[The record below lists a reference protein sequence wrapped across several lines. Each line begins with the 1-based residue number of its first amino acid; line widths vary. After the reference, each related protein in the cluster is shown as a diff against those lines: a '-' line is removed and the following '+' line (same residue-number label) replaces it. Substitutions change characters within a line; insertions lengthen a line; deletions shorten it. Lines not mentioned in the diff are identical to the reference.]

1 MGKKSE
7 IILGFDIGGTGL
19 KVAMIDTDRG
29 KLTTAKQRIL
39 TPQPSTPRA
48 VAKAIKEMLKEYD
61 GYKGPIGCGFPSIMR
76 KGVAKS
82 AANID
87 KGWIDTNVEELF
99 EKETGHKF
107 YVANDADVAGLA
119 EMKFGAGKN
128 EDGTVIVLTIGTGI
142 GSGTFLDGELFPNTE
157 FGHLLY
163 DGNIYEHHVSNAAR
177 KRLDLS
183 WDEWG
188 ERFNKYLS
196 HLETLFSPDLFI
208 LGGGASKKMDLY
220 RHKFKIQTKVVAA
233 KFQNDSGVMGAA
245 MYAKSRMKKK

>member
-1 MGKKSE
+1 MGKKSDV
-7 IILGFDIGGTGL
+7 ILGFDIGCTGL
-19 KVAMIDTDRG
+19 KAALIDLDRG
-29 KLTTAKQRIL
+29 KLATDKQRIL
-39 TPQPSTPRA
+39 TPQPSSPKA
-48 VAKAIKEMLKEYD
+48 VAKAIKEMLKEYS

-76 KGVAKS
+76 KGVARS
-82 AANID
+82 AANIE
-87 KGWIDTNVEELF
+87 KAWIGTDVEALF

-119 EMKFGAGKN
+119 EMKFGAGKDA
-128 EDGTVIVLTIGTGI
+128 DGTVIVLTIGTGI

-163 DGNIYEHHVSNAAR
+163 KDNIYEHHVSNAAR

-188 ERFNKYLS
+188 ERFNTYLN
-196 HLETLFSPDLFI
+196 HLEKLFSPDLFI
-208 LGGGASKKMDLY
+208 LGGGASKKMEQY
-220 RHKFKIQTKVVAA
+220 QHKFTIGTKVVAA